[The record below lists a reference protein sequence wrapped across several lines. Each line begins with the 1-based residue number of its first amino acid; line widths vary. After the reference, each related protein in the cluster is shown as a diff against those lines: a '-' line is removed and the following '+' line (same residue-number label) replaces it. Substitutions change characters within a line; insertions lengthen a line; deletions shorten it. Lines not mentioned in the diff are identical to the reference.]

1 MKARVMIVVAM
12 LMSTALFA
20 QGHRHGGQHR
30 GEHHADK
37 MKSTLGLTDEQY
49 AKVKSIDEKYAAK
62 FSGLRRDS
70 TQKNENREAMKSL
83 RTERENEIASVLTP
97 EQKAKWTAHREVQKK
112 KHIEKRKD
120 HEAKV
125 SEMKAALALTP
136 EQETKM
142 NTTNEKF
149 KGKLKTWRNAERR
162 ENRSELQELR
172 REHEAEVKT
181 ILTPEQFEK
190 WKTMRH
196 ERKHT
201 RR

>member
-12 LMSTALFA
+12 LMSAALFA
-20 QGHRHGGQHR
+20 QGHRNGGPRR
-30 GEHHADK
+30 GEHHADR
-37 MKSTLGLTDEQY
+37 MRSTLGLTDEQY

-62 FSGLRRDS
+62 FSGLRGDS

-97 EQKAKWTAHREVQKK
+97 EQKAKWTAHREEQKK
-112 KHIEKRKD
+112 KHIERRRD

-142 NTTNEKF
+142 NTINEKF
-149 KGKLKTWRNAERR
+149 KGKLKTWRNADRR
-162 ENRSELQELR
+162 ENRSELQKLR

-196 ERKHT
+196 ERKHS

>member
-1 MKARVMIVVAM
+1 MKARIMIVVAM

-20 QGHRHGGQHR
+20 QGHLHGGRRR
-30 GEHHADK
+30 GEHQADK

-49 AKVKSIDEKYAAK
+49 VKVKSINEKYAAK
-62 FSGLRRDS
+62 FSGLRGDS

-97 EQKAKWTAHREVQKK
+97 EQKAKWTAIREERKK
-112 KHIEKRKD
+112 KHIEKRRD
-120 HEAKV
+120 HEANV
-125 SEMKAALALTP
+125 REMKAALILTP
-136 EQETKM
+136 EQETKL
-142 NTTNEKF
+142 NATNEKF
-149 KGKLKTWRNAERR
+149 KGKLKTWRNADRR
-162 ENRSELQELR
+162 ENRSELQKLR

-190 WKTMRH
+190 WKTLRH
-196 ERKHT
+196 ERKHS